1 MELFDISTETILKS
15 LWFACSSSSQT
26 YERTKLSRQN
36 PITHLWRIF
45 TGKVGELFFLEYLW
59 KKGFIKDDEYA
70 KLEENSLSVWW
81 KKHNVDLCDIKIGN
95 YLIDVKTL
103 PESTHRYLI
112 IPKDQY
118 DNNPKDFYFCLILFH
133 NLSGEKVKE
142 VFQLNCQLLY
152 ELIMFREKAEEFVKN
167 KNLRVKIKICGFVE
181 HKSRKWEFV
190 SRDVICP
197 EHPCYRIL
205 LNDLK
210 PFDDFKKLIKKN
222 ILSF

>member
-133 NLSGEKVKE
+133 NLSGEKVKKVQALLE
-142 VFQLNCQLLY
+142 ENQRERGRIEKSNHQYLLKGKVRCGSCKSFMTPKSAKSGKPSRRRRSVYVLIKRNKICIVFL
-152 ELIMFREKAEEFVKN
+152 
-167 KNLRVKIKICGFVE
+167 KNL
-181 HKSRKWEFV
+181 S
-190 SRDVICP
+190 
-197 EHPCYRIL
+197 Y
-205 LNDLK
+205 
-210 PFDDFKKLIKKN
+210 FKKLFN
-222 ILSF
+222 IPC